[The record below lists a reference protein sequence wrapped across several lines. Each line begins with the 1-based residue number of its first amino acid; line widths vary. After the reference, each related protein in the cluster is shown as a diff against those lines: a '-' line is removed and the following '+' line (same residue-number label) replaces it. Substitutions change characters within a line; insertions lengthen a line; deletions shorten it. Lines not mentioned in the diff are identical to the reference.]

1 MADSNSG
8 EVTVNLSER
17 TDIEQR
23 EREYLAPYG
32 ALAAES
38 KGRAYPL
45 KEHPL
50 RTAFQRDRDR
60 VIHSTAF
67 RRMEFKTQVFL
78 PYEGDHFRTR
88 LTHSIEVAQI
98 GRTLARS
105 LRLNEDLTEAV
116 ALVHDLG
123 HTPFGHSGEF
133 VLDDLLKDSG
143 GFNHNRQSL
152 RVVDILE
159 QRYPEYPGL
168 NLSYEVREGIVKH
181 ETTVKI
187 THPDFDTDTKP
198 TLEASLVDVAD
209 EIAYNGHDI
218 DDGIRA
224 GLITVEE
231 VEELSI
237 FKLNPED
244 FVPPF
249 RSGRAFASLTADQ
262 QRHSVVR
269 YLVNLMATDVVNET
283 VTQLTRLGIDSLET
297 LRHASERVC
306 RYSPEMTTAV
316 KELKSFLF
324 GQVYRHPNLVKMA
337 ERAEVI
343 LRTLFY
349 KFKEDPA
356 RMPKRFQEMMLTE
369 ETDIVIADYIAGMT
383 DRYAEK
389 RLEDLGEPI

>member
-1 MADSNSG
+1 
-8 EVTVNLSER
+8 
-17 TDIEQR
+17 
-23 EREYLAPYG
+23 
-32 ALAAES
+32 
-38 KGRAYPL
+38 
-45 KEHPL
+45 
-50 RTAFQRDRDR
+50 
-60 VIHSTAF
+60 
-67 RRMEFKTQVFL
+67 MEFKTQVFL

-105 LRLNEDLTEAV
+105 LRINEDLTEAV

-159 QRYPEYPGL
+159 QRYPDHPGL

-181 ETTVKI
+181 ETTVEI
-187 THPDFDTDTKP
+187 RHADFDTNTKP

-224 GLITVEE
+224 GLITIDE
-231 VEELSI
+231 VDELSI
-237 FKLNPED
+237 FKLELD
-244 FVPPF
+244 GLVPPF
-249 RSGRAFASLTADQ
+249 RSGRGFASLTLDQ
-262 QRHSVVR
+262 QRHAVVR

-283 VTQLTRLGIDSLET
+283 ADQLTRLGIDSLES
-297 LRHASERVC
+297 LRHAPERVC
-306 RYSPEMTTAV
+306 RYSSDMATPI
-316 KELKSFLF
+316 KELKTFLYNR
-324 GQVYRHPNLVKMA
+324 VYRHPSLVKMA
-337 ERAEVI
+337 DRAEVI
-343 LRTLFY
+343 LRMLFQN
-349 KFKEDPA
+349 FRQDPT
-356 RMPKRFQEMMLTE
+356 RMPKRFQEMLLTE
-369 ETDIVIADYIAGMT
+369 ETDLVIADYIAGMT

-389 RLEDLGEPI
+389 TYDSLG

>member
-1 MADSNSG
+1 M
-8 EVTVNLSER
+8 NLSER
-17 TDIEQR
+17 TDIERR
-23 EREYLAPYG
+23 EREILAPYA

-38 KGRAYPL
+38 RGRAYSQN
-45 KEHPL
+45 EHPL

-133 VLDDLLKDSG
+133 VLDELLQGAG

-152 RVVDILE
+152 RVVDLLE

-168 NLSYEVREGIVKH
+168 NLSYEVREGIAKH
-181 ETTVKI
+181 ETSVKI
-187 THPDFDTDTKP
+187 THADFDANTKP

-224 GLITVEE
+224 GLITLKE
-231 VEELSI
+231 VEELTI
-237 FKLNPED
+237 FNLTFENT
-244 FVPPF
+244 VPPF
-249 RSGRAFASLTADQ
+249 RSGRAFASLAADQ
-262 QRHSVVR
+262 QRHSVIR

-283 VTQLTRLGIDSLET
+283 ANQLTRLSIDSLDS
-297 LRHASERVC
+297 LRHAPDRIC
-306 RYSPEMTTAV
+306 RYSAQMATPV
-316 KELKSFLF
+316 KELKSFLYSR
-324 GQVYRHPNLVKMA
+324 VYRHPSLVKMA
-337 ERAEVI
+337 ERAETI
-343 LRTLFY
+343 IRALFY
-349 KFKEDPA
+349 SFRDDPT
-356 RMPKRFQEMMLTE
+356 RMPARFQEMLMTE

-389 RLEDLGEPI
+389 RYADIA